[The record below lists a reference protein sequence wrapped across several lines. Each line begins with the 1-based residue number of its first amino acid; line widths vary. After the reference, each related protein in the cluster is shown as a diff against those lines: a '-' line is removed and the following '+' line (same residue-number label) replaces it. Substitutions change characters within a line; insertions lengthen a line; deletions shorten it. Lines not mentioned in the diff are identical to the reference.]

1 MASTCWI
8 FGARLLHRIA
18 FRWSH
23 QNLMKRTHH
32 LVSKPWA
39 AGGTRTLG
47 LHLPAPHLLRWTLRE
62 GKSVRGPC
70 WGSGLILMRGSTMH
84 DVVMGVAQ
92 GFGYCSSSWCSSC
105 YTFHFSSSGLILVFS
120 FHLTPR
126 EDPHHQTP
134 LVLHLLVNHGLDFSF
149 PTYFRSKPSQVQFLG
164 LQGHSGQAK
173 GGIPRVALR
182 WLAGLPKRD

>member
-1 MASTCWI
+1 MISSKFDETDPSLSFKAMGCRWNPNAWTTSTCSPSSSMD
-8 FGARLLHRIA
+8 FARR
-18 FRWSH
+18 
-23 QNLMKRTHH
+23 K
-32 LVSKPWA
+32 
-39 AGGTRTLG
+39 
-47 LHLPAPHLLRWTLRE
+47 
-62 GKSVRGPC
+62 VRPGPC
-70 WGSGLILMRGSTMH
+70 WGSSLILMRGSTMH

-149 PTYFRSKPSQVQFLG
+149 PTYFRSKPSQVQFFG